1 MEPGLWILLGLTVTA
16 AAGFV
21 PCPQT
26 GGAGRTSV
34 PRAPRVAG
42 SEGDCEDSVASP
54 RRQTVA
60 PTAGKGPSPGSP
72 GRGQAAEGDP
82 GHRRVRR
89 CTCFTY
95 KDKECVYYCHLDII
109 WINTPEQTVPY
120 GLSSYR
126 GSLRGKRA
134 VGPFPGSEQ
143 PSPQTPV
150 RCRCVGRE
158 DKACTR
164 FCSQAVDTRS
174 DIRTTA
180 EPDAAEEGET
190 AGAPRGL
197 RGRRLTARAE
207 EASGP

>member
-1 MEPGLWILLGLTVTA
+1 MEPGLWILLGLAVTA

-26 GGAGRTSV
+26 GGAGKTSV

-54 RRQTVA
+54 KATVA
-60 PTAGKGPSPGSP
+60 LTAGKGPSPGSP

-82 GHRRVRR
+82 GHHRARR

-164 FCSQAVDTRS
+164 FCSQAVDTR
-174 DIRTTA
+174 
-180 EPDAAEEGET
+180 
-190 AGAPRGL
+190 
-197 RGRRLTARAE
+197 RLTARAE